1 MIMNYRWLTISYIGL
16 ILLIIIAADMGQLN
30 FFIRWIHSIPY
41 GDKLGHFLLVG
52 MLALVINLSWNAAR
66 FQWWWGSIL
75 KGSLLVF
82 ILITLEE
89 FSQLFISY
97 RHFDLGDLFSNY
109 LGILLLGHLAI
120 YLRPREP
127 SNATL

>member
-1 MIMNYRWLTISYIGL
+1 MSYRWLTISYISF
-16 ILLIIIAADMGQLN
+16 ILLVIVAADTGHLN

-66 FQWWWGSIL
+66 FRWWGGSIL
-75 KGSLLVF
+75 KGSLVVF

-89 FSQLFISY
+89 CSQYFISY
-97 RHFDLGDLFSNY
+97 RHFDLGDLISNY

-120 YLRPREP
+120 YLSPQKLNEVQV
-127 SNATL
+127 

>member
-1 MIMNYRWLTISYIGL
+1 MNYRWLAIGYISFIFL
-16 ILLIIIAADMGQLN
+16 VIIAADTGQLN

-41 GDKLGHFLLVG
+41 GDKLGHFILVG

-66 FQWWWGSIL
+66 FRWGWGSIL
-75 KGSLLVF
+75 KGSLMVF

-89 FSQLFISY
+89 LSQLFISY
-97 RHFDLGDLFSNY
+97 RHFDFGDLASNY

-120 YLRPREP
+120 YFAPREL
-127 SNATL
+127 NNVKL